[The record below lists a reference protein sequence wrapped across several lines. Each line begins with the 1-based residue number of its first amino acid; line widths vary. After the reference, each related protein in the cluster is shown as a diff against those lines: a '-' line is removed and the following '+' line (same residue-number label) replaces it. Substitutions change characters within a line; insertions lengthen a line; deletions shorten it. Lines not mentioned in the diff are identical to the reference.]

1 MHTDDGVRD
10 MMTAGRVRMLAWS
23 GAAALLPTAPL
34 VAMRFTN
41 EVAWTVSDFVA
52 AAVLLL
58 GAGLALELLAQR
70 ARGPALLLGGLAVI
84 GVFLLLWAEGAVG
97 VF

>member
-10 MMTAGRVRMLAWS
+10 MMTAGRVRMLAWG
-23 GAAALLPTAPL
+23 GAAALLLAPL

-41 EVAWTVSDFVA
+41 EVAWTASDFA
-52 AAVLLL
+52 AAAALLL

-70 ARGPALLLGGLAVI
+70 ARGSALLLGGLAVV